1 MIGRAVLR
9 YSLPLPT
16 FLTPIIMKIKFI
28 KSHPR
33 YAYFVGDEA
42 VIADTKELIEEGYVI
57 PVKEDKEPPKEA
69 PKAETAQVNPEE
81 VHTRKKRK

>member
-1 MIGRAVLR
+1 
-9 YSLPLPT
+9 
-16 FLTPIIMKIKFI
+16 MKVKFI

-57 PVKEDKEPPKEA
+57 PAEEDKAPPKEA
-69 PKAETAQVNPEE
+69 PKAEKAQVKPEQ
-81 VHTRKKRK
+81 VHTRKRKK